1 MIDESLLNDADALAS
16 ADPQGVLL
24 AIASAG
30 AQVRATIGL
39 VAEAGI
45 ESWKDLPRPR
55 SLVIAARGGGVAVAE
70 AVASLVGQTG
80 PMPVVTVTGG
90 VLPPWVGPLDVVIAV
105 SVVPGERN
113 TLALAHEAARRGAA
127 LLTVGV
133 AEGGLGEAAQRARG
147 VHVEI
152 PARPHG
158 VSAPQTALTSFWS
171 MLTPALVGVHMLGLL
186 RREVGDIESLA
197 DVLDVEAE
205 ACRPSSDA
213 FVNPAKVLALELDG
227 SVPLLL
233 GADEVAGV
241 AAHRGSTVF
250 ARTSRIPVLHGALP
264 HDADNVVS
272 TFSGPFVGG
281 VDDLFHDPDFD
292 DDAGGAKLRL
302 ALLGREDEPTV
313 KAVRDIAVTAGVKVS
328 HVPCDDGNDLTRL
341 AQLVARLDFAAVYSA
356 LGQGLDPAL
365 NPHVADLREALG

>member
-1 MIDESLLNDADALAS
+1 MIDEKLLNDADALAA

-24 AIASAG
+24 AVASAG
-30 AQVRATIGL
+30 AQVRATVGL
-39 VAEAGI
+39 VAEAGV
-45 ESWKDLPRPR
+45 EAWKDLPRPR
-55 SLVIAARGGGVAVAE
+55 SLVIAARGGSVAVAE
-70 AVASLVGQTG
+70 AVTALIGQVG

-105 SVVPGERN
+105 SVIPGERN
-113 TLALAHEAARRGAA
+113 TLALAHEAARRGSV

-133 AEGGLGEAAQRARG
+133 ADGGLSEAAERARG

-152 PARPHG
+152 PARQHG
-158 VSAPQTALTSFWS
+158 VTAPQTALTSFWS

-186 RREVGDIESLA
+186 RREVGEIDALA
-197 DVLDVEAE
+197 DVLDAEAE
-205 ACRPSSDA
+205 ACRPSSDV
-213 FVNPAKVLALELDG
+213 FVNPAKALALELDG
-227 SVPLLL
+227 AVPLLL

-281 VDDLFHDPDFD
+281 VDDLFHDPEFD
-292 DDAGGAKLRL
+292 DASGAKLRL

-313 KAVRDIAVTAGVKVS
+313 KAMRDIAVTAGVKVS
-328 HVPCDDGNDLTRL
+328 HVPCDEGNDLTRL
-341 AQLVARLDFAAVYSA
+341 AQLIARLDFASVYSA
-356 LGQGLDPAL
+356 LGQGMDPAL